1 MIHFRYEIN
10 GGLERHKEVSM
21 KVKNIMNKQI
31 VSLPAEATI
40 HDAAIKM
47 RENRV
52 GSILIMGEGG
62 KLEGILTDR
71 DIAMAAAADC
81 RDPKKSCAYDI
92 MMTEPITIQANADL
106 EAALRV
112 MNTTNVRR
120 LPVCEKGKV
129 VGLVSSADIAV
140 EIREEINQF
149 MGLEE
154 AFAKHA

>member
-1 MIHFRYEIN
+1 
-10 GGLERHKEVSM
+10 M
-21 KVKNIMNKQI
+21 KVKKIMNKQV
-31 VSLPAEATI
+31 VSLPVEATI
-40 HDAAIKM
+40 HDVAMKM
-47 RENRV
+47 RENGV
-52 GSILIMGEGG
+52 GSILIMAEGG

-71 DIAMAAAADC
+71 DVAMAA
-81 RDPKKSCAYDI
+81 AYDI
-92 MMTEPITIQANADL
+92 MMTEPITIQSNADL

-120 LPVCEKGKV
+120 LPVCENGKV

-154 AFAKHA
+154 AFSKHA

>member
-1 MIHFRYEIN
+1 MIHFRYEIK
-10 GGLERHKEVSM
+10 GGLERNKEVSM
-21 KVKNIMNKQI
+21 KVKKIMNKQL
-31 VSLPAEATI
+31 VSLPVEATI

-47 RENRV
+47 RENGV
-52 GSILIMGEGG
+52 GSVLIMAEGG

-71 DIAMAAAADC
+71 DVALAVAADC
-81 RDPKKSCAYDI
+81 KDPKTSCAYDI
-92 MMTEPITIQANADL
+92 MVTEPITIQSNADL

-120 LPVCEKGKV
+120 LPVCENGKV
-129 VGLVSSADIAV
+129 IGLVSSADIAV

>member
-1 MIHFRYEIN
+1 VIHFRYEIK
-10 GGLERHKEVSM
+10 GGLERNKEVSM
-21 KVKNIMNKQI
+21 KVKKIMNKQL
-31 VSLPAEATI
+31 VSLPVEATI

-47 RENRV
+47 RENGV
-52 GSILIMGEGG
+52 GSVLIMAEGG

-71 DIAMAAAADC
+71 DVALAVAADC
-81 RDPKKSCAYDI
+81 KDPKTSCAYDI
-92 MMTEPITIQANADL
+92 MVTEPITIQSNADL

-120 LPVCEKGKV
+120 LPVCENGKV
-129 VGLVSSADIAV
+129 IGLVSSADIAV

>member
-1 MIHFRYEIN
+1 VIHFRYEIN

-81 RDPKKSCAYDI
+81 KDPKKSCAYDI

-120 LPVCEKGKV
+120 LPVCENGKV

-149 MGLEE
+149 MGLEQ

>member
-1 MIHFRYEIN
+1 
-10 GGLERHKEVSM
+10 M
-21 KVKNIMNKQI
+21 KVKKIMNKQVI
-31 VSLPAEATI
+31 SLPLEATI

-47 RENRV
+47 REFGV
-52 GSILIMGEGG
+52 GSILIMSDGG
-62 KLEGILTDR
+62 SLEGILTDR

-81 RDPKKSCAYDI
+81 KNPKKSCVYDI
-92 MMTEPITIQANADL
+92 MMTEPITIQSSADL

-112 MNTTNVRR
+112 MNTSNVRR
-120 LPVCEKGKV
+120 LPVCENGKV
-129 VGLVSSADIAV
+129 VGLVSSADIAA